1 MNSPSPEDSAWQT
14 RHRYFPAVE
23 GMRGVAALSV
33 LSGHT
38 LFLGNAFSGR
48 LQGIAFWLAI
58 AGVGVF
64 FSISG
69 FLLYRPFVAARNS
82 GRSVVEAAP
91 SYLWRRAVRIFPA
104 YWVALTFLAIWP
116 GLIAVFSSQWWA
128 YYGLLQIYSSAWTI
142 GGITPAW
149 TLSVE
154 VSFYLLLPVLAVVLA
169 RRGARPDR
177 PKGLR
182 WEVGVLGGLALLSCS
197 AYWWTGTHAGTGFLE
212 ATLVGTFSW
221 FWWGMLLAVIQVA
234 HPPAISRLARILAQP
249 LVCWPLAVAVFALL
263 PSNFFAHLGFSD
275 LLRMSCCWACIGLIG
290 GLLVAPAALGD
301 SKRLVRAL
309 LANRVL
315 VYAGTISYGIYL
327 YHYPI
332 LNWALSTHLAQ
343 TAARP
348 AATGGLI
355 TLALA
360 VALGSASWFG
370 VERPL
375 MRRVRSVKAEER
387 NPVRHPPRP
396 EPGAAEP
403 VASEAAP

>member
-1 MNSPSPEDSAWQT
+1 MNPPSGQDFAWET

-33 LSGHT
+33 LGGHV
-38 LFLGNAFSGR
+38 LFLGNAFGGT
-48 LQGIAFWLAI
+48 LQGVAFWLGI

-69 FLLYRPFVAARNS
+69 FLLYRPFVAARNA
-82 GRSVVEAAP
+82 GRSVAAATP
-91 SYLWRRAVRIFPA
+91 SYFLRRAVRIYPA
-104 YWVALTFLAIWP
+104 YWVALTVLAIWP

-128 YYGLLQIYSSAWTI
+128 YYGLLQIYSSAWSI

-149 TLSVE
+149 SLCVE
-154 VSFYLLLPVLAVVLA
+154 ITFYLLLPVLAAILA

-182 WEVGVLGGLALLSCS
+182 WEVGVLGGLALLSCF
-197 AYWWTGTHAGTGFLE
+197 AYWWTGTGAETGFLE

-234 HPPAISRLARILAQP
+234 HPPAVSRLGRLLARP

-290 GLLVAPAALGD
+290 GLMVAPAALGD
-301 SKRLVRAL
+301 GNGLVRAL
-309 LANRVL
+309 LANRAL

-332 LNWALSTHLAQ
+332 LNWALNTDFVR
-343 TAARP
+343 TAAMP
-348 AATGGLI
+348 AATGGAI

-360 VALGSASWFG
+360 VLLGSASWFA

-375 MRRVRSVKAEER
+375 MRRVRSVKGER
-387 NPVRHPPRP
+387 PAPPRRR
-396 EPGAAEP
+396 PGRVSVEP
-403 VASEAAP
+403 VPSETAS